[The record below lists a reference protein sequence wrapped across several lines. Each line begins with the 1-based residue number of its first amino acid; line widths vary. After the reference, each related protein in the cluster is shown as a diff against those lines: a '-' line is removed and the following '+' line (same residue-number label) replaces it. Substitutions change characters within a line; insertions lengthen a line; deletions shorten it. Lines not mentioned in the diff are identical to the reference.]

1 MRDSRMR
8 TGALLTMLGGAL
20 WGFSGT
26 CGQFL
31 LQSRGWTSGY
41 LVPLR
46 LMAAGLIL
54 VIFCAVRR
62 GREVL
67 RIFKE
72 DALGIIIF
80 AILGMSAC
88 QYTYYQAIAYSNAGT
103 ATVLQYTGP
112 VMILCWTSLRQK
124 RMPRPIEVA
133 AIVLA
138 MAGTYLLATHGR
150 PGSMALS
157 PKALFWGLVSAV
169 SLVVYTVQPVDLLNK
184 YGSPM
189 VTGWGMLI
197 GGVVLSLLF
206 RPWTMSVRFDGMVM
220 LALTAIIALGS
231 ITAFTAYLE
240 GVRRV
245 GPKKGS
251 LYASV
256 EPVSATLF
264 STVMMG
270 STFEMMDLAGFACI
284 ISTIFLLAA
293 DKKD

>member
-54 VIFCAVRR
+54 VLFCAVRR

-124 RMPRPIEVA
+124 RMPRPIEIA

-206 RPWTMSVRFDGMVM
+206 RPWTMSIRFDGMVM

>member
-72 DALGIIIF
+72 DALGIVIF

-124 RMPRPIEVA
+124 RMPRPIEIA

-206 RPWTMSVRFDGMVM
+206 RPWTVSVRYDGMVM

-270 STFEMMDLAGFACI
+270 SKFELMDLAGFACI

>member
-1 MRDSRMR
+1 MKDSRMR

-31 LQSRGWTSGY
+31 LQSRGWTTGY

-46 LMAAGLIL
+46 LMIAGLIL
-54 VIFCAVRR
+54 VIFCSVKR

-72 DALGIIIF
+72 DATGILIF

-112 VMILCWTSLRQK
+112 VMILCWTSLRRK
-124 RMPRPIEVA
+124 RMPRPIEIA

-138 MAGTYLLATHGR
+138 MTGTYLLATHGR

-197 GGVVLSLLF
+197 GGVALSLLF
-206 RPWTMSVRFDGMVM
+206 RPWTVTVQFDGLVL
-220 LALTAIIALGS
+220 LAMTAVVALGS

-256 EPVSATLF
+256 EPVSAAVF
-264 STVMMG
+264 SSLLMG
-270 STFEMMDLAGFACI
+270 SAFEAMDILGFVCI
-284 ISTIFLLAA
+284 ISTIFLIAA

>member
-1 MRDSRMR
+1 MKDSRMR

-31 LQSRGWTSGY
+31 LQSRGWTSSY

-46 LMAAGLIL
+46 LMIAGLIL
-54 VIFCAVRR
+54 VVFCAIKR
-62 GREVL
+62 GREVF
-67 RIFKE
+67 RIFRE
-72 DALGIIIF
+72 DAWGIFIF

-112 VMILCWTSLRQK
+112 VMILCFTSLRSR

-133 AIVLA
+133 AIILA

-157 PKALFWGLVSAV
+157 PKALFWGLLSAV

-206 RPWTMSVRFDGMVM
+206 RPWTMRVQFDGLVM

-256 EPVSATLF
+256 EPVSAAVF
-264 STVMMG
+264 SALMMG
-270 STFEMMDLAGFACI
+270 SAFETMDILGFICI

-293 DKKD
+293 DKKE

>member
-54 VIFCAVRR
+54 VLFCAVRR

-124 RMPRPIEVA
+124 RMPRPIEIA

-206 RPWTMSVRFDGMVM
+206 RPWTISVRFDGMVM

>member
-8 TGALLTMLGGAL
+8 AGALLTMLGGAL

-54 VIFCAVRR
+54 VLFCAVRR

-124 RMPRPIEVA
+124 RMPRPIEIA

-206 RPWTMSVRFDGMVM
+206 RPWTMSIRFDGMVM